1 MDRSLEAVV
10 LIMESFARVARPDK
24 VRTSRQ
30 TIAEPLQYLYDI
42 VGHSGDG
49 PEIALVSA
57 DAPPKDAHE
66 RCAIAPHLCGADV
79 RRQDSGEDV
88 LVQSDGCVG
97 LNV

>member
-10 LIMESFARVARPDK
+10 LIMESFARVGRPDK
-24 VRTSRQ
+24 YV
-30 TIAEPLQYLYDI
+30 YDI

-66 RCAIAPHLCGADV
+66 RCAIA
-79 RRQDSGEDV
+79 R
-88 LVQSDGCVG
+88 
-97 LNV
+97 N